1 MQAFITIQPS
11 VRSLFE
17 AQGLCSFAD
26 FMSSGDQ
33 KVQQL
38 TRVSGGVFY
47 LKRVGPESLKIHL
60 RTLLCGRRSHSGAL
74 RELTLLQSLR
84 HAGFQTM
91 EPVAWGER
99 RRFGFPLD
107 GFLVVRKVQ
116 GDEVA
121 NLFDGMDGSRRR
133 RLMEETGRLI
143 GRLHAKGFFQP
154 VRLKDLILAESGL
167 VLIDR
172 ETSKPWPV
180 RFSRR
185 RAAESLAR
193 AVRRTLRDGHA
204 VGAGSAAAFLRG
216 YHSGLAVCP
225 NESWTS
231 MRRDI
236 FRAVRREMFNP
247 LRQKTG

>member
-1 MQAFITIQPS
+1 MQTFITVEPS

-26 FMSSGDQ
+26 FMNAGNQ
-33 KVQQL
+33 KIQQL
-38 TRVSGGVFY
+38 TQISGGVFY

-60 RTLLCGRRSHSGAL
+60 RTLLCGRSPHSGAL
-74 RELTLLQSLR
+74 RELTLLHSLR

-99 RRFGFPLD
+99 RRFGVPLD

-116 GDEVA
+116 GKEVA
-121 NLFDGMDGSRRR
+121 ALFDGMDGSHRR

-154 VRLKDLILAESGL
+154 VRLKDLILTEAGL

-180 RFSRR
+180 GFSRR
-185 RAAESLAR
+185 RAAESLER

-216 YHSGLAVCP
+216 YHSGLAVCRNVP
-225 NESWTS
+225 WTLL
-231 MRRDI
+231 RQDI

>member
-60 RTLLCGRRSHSGAL
+60 RTLLCGRRPHSGAL

>member
-1 MQAFITIQPS
+1 MRTNIYIESS

-17 AQGLCSFAD
+17 AQGLCAFAD

-38 TRVSGGVFY
+38 PRVSGGVFY

-60 RTLLCGRRSHSGAL
+60 RTLLCGRRPHSGAL

-107 GFLVVRKVQ
+107 GFLVVREVK

-121 NLFDGMDGSRRR
+121 NLFNRSTGREKRA
-133 RLMEETGRLI
+133 LMEAAGQLI
-143 GRLHAKGFFQP
+143 GRLHSKGFFQP
-154 VRLKDLILAESGL
+154 VRLKDLILTEAGL

-172 ETSKPWPV
+172 ATSKPWMS
-180 RFSRR
+180 RFFRR

-193 AVRRTLRDGHA
+193 AARRTLRDGHA
-204 VGAGSAAAFLRG
+204 VGAGSAAAFLYG
-216 YHSGLAVCP
+216 YHSGLSVCRNIP
-225 NESWTS
+225 WTLL
-231 MRRDI
+231 RRDI
-236 FRAVRREMFNP
+236 LCAVRREMFNP